1 MVVAKYGSLALL
13 VTALASPAL
22 AETPSSEAAVET
34 RREQAKVQF
43 LRGSGLYEA
52 GEYRK
57 AVQAFMEADRLAP
70 SAPLSFNIARAYER
84 LNDPSGALRWYRD
97 YLRRNPQ
104 APNAAEVRARIGA
117 LSAKLAQAG
126 VQQLSVVSMP
136 VGATVVVDGRAVG
149 VTPFTGDLPLGKHR
163 VSLSLTGYRA
173 QTHDLQLESLAPT
186 DLNANLDPDPK
197 ASTVALNDTP
207 AGATDRSRSTRFGVV
222 PWVVAGGGLAALGG
236 ALGFEL
242 SRRSHE
248 NAAEANPDQPTFQ
261 AEIDAMQRDKTT
273 ARVLAGVGGA
283 LLVTGT
289 VMLFVN
295 DPKPAPT
302 APRVG
307 LGCSF
312 VGCTA
317 SAKGSF

>member
-1 MVVAKYGSLALL
+1 MRAAKYGSLALL
-13 VTALASPAL
+13 ALTLASPAL
-22 AETPSSEAAVET
+22 ADPPSSEATVES
-34 RREQAKVQF
+34 RRELAKSKFQ
-43 LRGSGLYEA
+43 RGSELYEA
-52 GEYRK
+52 GDYRQ
-57 AVQAFMEADRLAP
+57 AVQAFMEADGLAP

-84 LNDPSGALRWYRD
+84 LNDTSGALRWYRD

-104 APNAAEVRARIGA
+104 APNAVEVRARIAA
-117 LSAKLAQAG
+117 LSAKLAQTG

-136 VGATVVVDGRAVG
+136 VGATVVVDGRSVG
-149 VTPFTGDLPLGKHR
+149 VTPFTGDVPLGAHR
-163 VSLSLTGYRA
+163 VGLDLAGYRS
-173 QTHDLQLESLAPT
+173 QTHDLQLGHNAPT
-186 DLNANLDPDPK
+186 DLSANLEPALKPGTATGAPDR
-197 ASTVALNDTP
+197 
-207 AGATDRSRSTRFGVV
+207 GDRRFGVV
-222 PWVVAGGGLAALGG
+222 PWIVAGGGLAALGG

-289 VMLFVN
+289 VMIFVN
-295 DPKPAPT
+295 DRKPATHVPQ
-302 APRVG
+302 VG

-312 VGCTA
+312 AGCTA

>member
-1 MVVAKYGSLALL
+1 
-13 VTALASPAL
+13 
-22 AETPSSEAAVET
+22 
-34 RREQAKVQF
+34 
-43 LRGSGLYEA
+43 
-52 GEYRK
+52 
-57 AVQAFMEADRLAP
+57 MEADRLAP

-84 LNDPSGALRWYRD
+84 LNDSSGALRWYRD

-104 APNAAEVRARIGA
+104 APNAVEVRARIDA

-149 VTPFTGDLPLGKHR
+149 VTPFTGDLPLGAHR
-163 VSLSLTGYRA
+163 VGLDLTGHRS
-173 QTHDLQLESLAPT
+173 QTHDILLGRTAPT
-186 DLNANLDPDPK
+186 DLSANLEP
-197 ASTVALNDTP
+197 TP
-207 AGATDRSRSTRFGVV
+207 QPRLAGAGAADRNRASRFGVV

-248 NAAEANPDQPTFQ
+248 NAAEGNPDQPTFL

-295 DPKPAPT
+295 TPKPSSNTPQ
-302 APRVG
+302 VG

-312 VGCTA
+312 AGCGA

>member
-1 MVVAKYGSLALL
+1 MLLAKYGSLALL
-13 VTALASPAL
+13 ALTLASPAL
-22 AETPSSEAAVET
+22 AEAPSSEATVET
-34 RREQAKVQF
+34 RRELAKAKFQ
-43 LRGSGLYEA
+43 RGSELYEA
-52 GEYRK
+52 GDYQK
-57 AVQAFMEADRLAP
+57 AVQAFMEADSLAP

-84 LNDPSGALRWYRD
+84 LNDSSGALRWYRD

-104 APNAAEVRARIGA
+104 APNAAEVRTRAGV
-117 LSAKLAQAG
+117 LSGKLAQAG

-149 VTPFTGDLPLGKHR
+149 VTPFTGDLPLGSHR
-163 VSLSLTGYRA
+163 IGLDLTGYRS
-173 QTHDLQLESLAPT
+173 QTHDIQLGRNAPT
-186 DLNANLDPDPK
+186 DLSANLEPAPK
-197 ASTVALNDTP
+197 NGLVASNAAR
-207 AGATDRSRSTRFGVV
+207 AGATDRDQGTRFGVV

-248 NAAEANPDQPTFQ
+248 NAAEANPDQPTFR

-295 DPKPAPT
+295 DRKPAAHTPQ
-302 APRVG
+302 VG

-312 VGCTA
+312 AGCTA

>member
-1 MVVAKYGSLALL
+1 MLSAKYGSLSLL
-13 VTALASPAL
+13 VLTLASPAV
-22 AETPSSEAAVET
+22 AEQPSSEATVEA
-34 RREQAKVQF
+34 RREQAKSQF
-43 LRGSGLYEA
+43 QRGSELYEA
-52 GEYRK
+52 GDYQK

-84 LNDPSGALRWYRD
+84 LNDASGALRWYRD

-104 APNAAEVRARIGA
+104 APNATEVRARVAA
-117 LSAKLAQAG
+117 LSAKLAQSG
-126 VQQLSVVSMP
+126 VQQLTVVSMP

-163 VSLSLTGYRA
+163 VGLDLAGHRSQA
-173 QTHDLQLESLAPT
+173 HDLVLGRSAPT
-186 DLNANLDPDPK
+186 DLSTNLEPESKPGLV
-197 ASTVALNDTP
+197 STKDG
-207 AGATDRSRSTRFGVV
+207 AGATDRSGDKRFGVV

-242 SRRSHE
+242 ARRSHE
-248 NAAEANPDQPTFQ
+248 NAAEDNPDQPTFQ

-295 DPKPAPT
+295 DRKPSTSTPQ
-302 APRVG
+302 VG

-317 SAKGSF
+317 SAQGRF